1 MSTAR
6 RVLRYKLDYYFK
18 ESREYDIL
26 SYAFGLGPDEAK
38 MIVSVW
44 YKPKGTGN
52 SAEVIFPSAEQSS
65 VYSAMIAREAAGH
78 GK

>member
-1 MSTAR
+1 
-6 RVLRYKLDYYFK
+6 
-18 ESREYDIL
+18 
-26 SYAFGLGPDEAK
+26 

-65 VYSAMIAREAAGH
+65 VYSAIIAREAAGH